1 MNFLKHTILYV
12 AATLILFNASVAQSY
27 TDRLQTIDVQHYT
40 LSFYLNDESDVIQA
54 IADIE
59 INFLKPTEQFTL
71 DLSSVDSEGKGMS
84 VSSVSVDGNDLRFEH
99 KNDILT
105 LHSSAE
111 ANSSSIYTIEYS
123 GVPKTGLIISTNKFG
138 DRTFF
143 GDNWPNRAHNWIP
156 SVDHPSDKAFFTFIV
171 DAPDHYQVVA
181 NGVLKEEININD
193 DITRYK
199 WETTVPLPTKVA
211 VIGVARFA
219 VQNVKKIHDIEVSTW
234 VYPQNADEGFYD
246 YEPAAS
252 ILDFFIDFVGPY
264 PYQKLANVQSKTQF
278 GGMEN
283 ASNIFYFENSV
294 NGEQSVNTLLAHE
307 IAHQWFGN
315 SASEIDWAH
324 LWLSEGFATY
334 MTNLYVELVV
344 SEDEFRDLLNQ
355 QREAVIGFYKRS
367 PLPVVNTKENNY
379 MRLLNANSYQKGG
392 WFLHMLRNKIGDDD
406 FHETIKTY
414 YDTYKLS
421 NASTENFQDVAEK
434 VSGQDLDSFFEQWL
448 YKTGQPELKVTH
460 KTNRK
465 KTTVTVEQVQETGT
479 IFEFPLEI
487 KLTYA
492 DGSSEIKTVV
502 VSKKKQNYDLEVA
515 SAPSSITLDP
525 NVKLLFEDLN

>member
-1 MNFLKHTILYV
+1 MNYLKHTILSL
-12 AATLILFNASVAQSY
+12 ASALILFNASVAQSY
-27 TDRLQTIDVQHYT
+27 TDRLQTMDVQHYT
-40 LSFYLNDESDVIQA
+40 LSFSLNDESDVIEA
-54 IADIE
+54 KADIE
-59 INFLKPTEQFTL
+59 INFLRSVGQFNL
-71 DLSSVDSEGKGMS
+71 DLSSVDESGKGMTVTS
-84 VSSVSVDGNDLRFEH
+84 ISAEGKNLRFEH
-99 KNDILT
+99 QNDVLT
-105 LHSSAE
+105 
-111 ANSSSIYTIEYS
+111 IYSDESENATSNFTIEYS
-123 GVPKTGLIISTNKFG
+123 GIPKTGLIISTNKFG

-156 SVDHPSDKAFFTFIV
+156 SVDHPSDKAYFTFIV

-181 NGVLKEEININD
+181 NGILKEEINID
-193 DITRYK
+193 DEITRYK

-252 ILDFFIDFVGPY
+252 ILDFFIDFIGPY

-294 NGEQSVNTLLAHE
+294 NGNQSVNTLLAHE

-315 SASEIDWAH
+315 SASEVDWAH
-324 LWLSEGFATY
+324 VWLSEGFATY
-334 MTNLYVELVV
+334 MTNLYVELNN
-344 SEDEFRDLLNQ
+344 SEEDFRDLLLQ
-355 QREAVIGFYKRS
+355 QRSAVIGFYKQS
-367 PLPVVNTKENNY
+367 PLPVVNTEETNY

-392 WFLHMLRNKIGDDD
+392 WVLHMLRNKLGDDT
-406 FHETIKTY
+406 FHEAIKTY

-421 NASTENFQDVAEK
+421 NASSENFRDVVEK
-434 VSGQDLDSFFEQWL
+434 VSGQELDSFFGQWL
-448 YKTGQPELKVTH
+448 YKTGHPELKVTH
-460 KTNRK
+460 KTNRN
-465 KTTVTVEQVQETGT
+465 KTTITVEQVQKTGT

-487 KLTYA
+487 ELTFA
-492 DGSSEIKTVV
+492 DGSSEIKTLEVN
-502 VSKKKQNYDLEVA
+502 KKKQNFDLEVS
-515 SAPSSITLDP
+515 SAPSNLTLDP
-525 NVKLLFEDLN
+525 NVKLLFEEVK